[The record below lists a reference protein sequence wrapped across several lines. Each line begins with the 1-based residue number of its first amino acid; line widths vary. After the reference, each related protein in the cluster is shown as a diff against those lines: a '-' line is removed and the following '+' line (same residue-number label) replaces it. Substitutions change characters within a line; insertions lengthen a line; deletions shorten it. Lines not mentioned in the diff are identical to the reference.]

1 MKITGGEQRVMSQEA
16 RVDSVESRAEIQRP
30 GDQRGNIVD
39 NRVESQ
45 ETNSQCSKVN
55 CQVCSTFI

>member
-1 MKITGGEQRVMSQEA
+1 MSQEA